1 MKNTNTDLLHKLLDL
16 GFYLEKFYEH
26 FLENQNFALKN
37 TAAIL
42 VSEERKHI
50 EVYSNLIR
58 DEEAKEEYPIGDEL
72 MGYVNYLLINM
83 KQALNNYGIV
93 TPGQLIA
100 KAIDNENKQIF
111 LLSQII
117 EMSSASSIPPYFHE
131 ILTFL
136 LKEENRQLANLRPFN
151 KLV

>member
-1 MKNTNTDLLHKLLDL
+1 MKNTITDLLHKLLDL
-16 GFYLEKFYEH
+16 GYYLEKFYRH
-26 FLENQNFALKN
+26 FRDNQDFALKN

-42 VSEERKHI
+42 ASEERKHI
-50 EVYSNLIR
+50 EIYRNIVK
-58 DEEAKEEYPIGDEL
+58 EVETKEEYPIEDEL

-83 KQALNNYGIV
+83 KQSLNNYGII

-117 EMSSASSIPPYFHE
+117 EMSSTAALPPYFHE

-136 LKEENRQLANLRPFN
+136 LKEENNQLANLLPFN